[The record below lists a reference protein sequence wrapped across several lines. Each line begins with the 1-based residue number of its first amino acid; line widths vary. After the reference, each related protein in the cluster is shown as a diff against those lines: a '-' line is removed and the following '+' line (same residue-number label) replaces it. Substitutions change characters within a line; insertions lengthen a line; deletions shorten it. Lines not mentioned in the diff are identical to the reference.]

1 MAVSKKGARKIRIGQ
16 VDYLYKVSKIKGKSD
31 WREQRNELDDTFM
44 KYAACYG
51 LGQVQDSTIDIVI
64 QLYDNPISSM
74 FIRIHTILVD
84 GFLGPEQIIKIKP
97 NFIAQLITTTLDGKW
112 NPYEKGDYRLT
123 IAEKQSKEEKPI
135 EIKINR
141 QGGA

>member
-51 LGQVQDSTIDIVI
+51 CRV
-64 QLYDNPISSM
+64 M
-74 FIRIHTILVD
+74 
-84 GFLGPEQIIKIKP
+84 
-97 NFIAQLITTTLDGKW
+97 
-112 NPYEKGDYRLT
+112 
-123 IAEKQSKEEKPI
+123 
-135 EIKINR
+135 
-141 QGGA
+141 